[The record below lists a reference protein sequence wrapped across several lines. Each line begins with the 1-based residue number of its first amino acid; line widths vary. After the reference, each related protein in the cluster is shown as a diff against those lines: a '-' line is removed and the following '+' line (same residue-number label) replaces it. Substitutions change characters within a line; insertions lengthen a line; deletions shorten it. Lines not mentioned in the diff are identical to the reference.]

1 MSISRRSSGSRRPR
15 RAAAR
20 GLGLLVCWCLA
31 SLVWGDSPIQ
41 LRDVTKNTGIQFQHS
56 DGSTGKRYVVEPVA
70 SGLATFDCDNDG
82 LIDIYFLTGGP
93 LEGKK
98 VDNPPT
104 NRLYR
109 NLGGFRFA
117 DVTQKLGV
125 GIPGYAMGVAV
136 ADYDNDGRAD
146 IYVSNYGPNV
156 LYHQQQD
163 GTFIDATQT
172 AGVGLRNKVAVGA
185 GTAFLD
191 MDADGDLD
199 LYVANYLRF
208 SYDDHPKDT
217 FMGVHVYPG
226 PLEFPPE
233 RDNLFRNNGDG
244 TFTDV
249 SEKSGIG
256 AAAATGMGMVC
267 ADYDNDGDTD
277 VFVAND
283 VMANF
288 LWQNDGRGNFQDV
301 GLLAGVAYDMSG
313 SAHSNMGVDCA
324 DYDNDGQL
332 DFLVTAFHRE
342 LVACYRNLGKWPV
355 RGRGTAKRRRRGI
368 VQPGEMGLRS
378 GGF

>member
-1 MSISRRSSGSRRPR
+1 
-15 RAAAR
+15 
-20 GLGLLVCWCLA
+20 
-31 SLVWGDSPIQ
+31 
-41 LRDVTKNTGIQFQHS
+41 
-56 DGSTGKRYVVEPVA
+56 
-70 SGLATFDCDNDG
+70 
-82 LIDIYFLTGGP
+82 
-93 LEGKK
+93 
-98 VDNPPT
+98 
-104 NRLYR
+104 
-109 NLGGFRFA
+109 
-117 DVTQKLGV
+117 
-125 GIPGYAMGVAV
+125 
-136 ADYDNDGRAD
+136 
-146 IYVSNYGPNV
+146 
-156 LYHQQQD
+156 
-163 GTFIDATQT
+163 
-172 AGVGLRNKVAVGA
+172 
-185 GTAFLD
+185 

-342 LVACYRNLGKWPV
+342 LVACYRNLGNGLFEDEV
-355 RGRGTAKRRRRGI
+355 R
-368 VQPGEMGLRS
+368 RS
-378 GGF
+378 GAGEGSYNQVKWGCGLVDFDNDGHRDIFIACGNLYDNVEEFDRTTSYRARNTLLRNLGNGRFVDVTRESGDGLQLKNVGRSAAFDDLDNDGRVDVVILNSRSAPPFCATCRPPATTGCSCGCGASRPIATG